1 MKRVNLMVAS
11 TVGTTL
17 EWYDF
22 FAFAMCAVLVFDKL
36 FFSAAD
42 PFMATLL
49 ALGTFAAGFLA
60 RPLGGVI
67 FGILGDRIGR
77 KKVLVVSLLM
87 MGFGTFAVG
96 LLPTYATIGIA
107 APILLLV
114 LRIVQGIA
122 VGGEATGAILII
134 AESMPSRQRAFWT
147 SFTMFAGPLA
157 NVLAAVVILIIQR
170 MFGSDG
176 FLEWAWRVPFFL
188 SALLIFLGFWTRRRV
203 EESPEF
209 VELASKRET
218 VEHAPL
224 KEAFT
229 SQWRR
234 MLTAFFLKASENTF
248 LYIFSTFL
256 VLMATTYLGFER
268 GPVMTALLWASLFEV
283 GVVLI
288 AALVADRIGRRPVLL
303 VGLFLSAITS
313 FALFTLKPAE
323 TTQMELQLFTML
335 CMGSH
340 GIILGAMAA
349 FMAELFPTRIRFT
362 ALSTSYQ
369 LASVAG
375 GSIAPILGAILLKVT
390 GSGLAVAVYAAVMSI
405 PALIVVFRTPETR
418 DNPALDAVAPVSPSA
433 AAH

>member
-1 MKRVNLMVAS
+1 MNKRVNLMVAS

-22 FAFAMCAVLVFDKL
+22 FAFAMCAVLVFDKV
-36 FFSAAD
+36 FFSAMD

-60 RPLGGVI
+60 RPLGGI
-67 FGILGDRIGR
+67 FFGILGDRIGR
-77 KKVLVVSLLM
+77 KKVLVISLLM

-107 APILLLV
+107 APILLLI

-134 AESMPSRQRAFWT
+134 SESMPSKQRAFWT

-157 NVLAAVVILIIQR
+157 NVLAAMVILIVQR
-170 MFGSDG
+170 IYGDEG
-176 FLEWAWRVPFFL
+176 FLAWAWRIPFFL
-188 SALLIFLGFWTRRRV
+188 SALLVFLGFWTRRKV

-209 VELASKRET
+209 LEIAAKREH
-218 VEHAPL
+218 VEQAPL
-224 KEAFT
+224 KVAFQT
-229 SQWRR
+229 NWRR

-256 VLMATTYLGFER
+256 VLMATTYLGFAR
-268 GPVMTALLWASLFEV
+268 GPVMTALLWASLVEV
-283 GVVLI
+283 AVVLV
-288 AALVADRIGRRPVLL
+288 AAAAADRFGRRPVLL
-303 VGLFLSAITS
+303 IGLILSAITS
-313 FALFTLKPAE
+313 FALFTLKPGE
-323 TTQMELQLFTML
+323 TSQAELQIFVIACL
-335 CMGSH
+335 SAH
-340 GIILGAMAA
+340 GVILGAMAA

-375 GSIAPILGAILLKVT
+375 GSIAPIVGALLLKFT
-390 GSGLAVAVYAAVMSI
+390 GSGLAVAIYATAMSI
-405 PALIVVFRTPETR
+405 PALIAVLRTPETR
-418 DNPALDAVAPVSPSA
+418 DFDANAEDAKSVTAD
-433 AAH
+433 

>member
-1 MKRVNLMVAS
+1 MNKRVNLMVAS

-36 FFSAAD
+36 FYNTAD

-60 RPLGGVI
+60 RPLGGII
-67 FGILGDRIGR
+67 FGILGDKIGR
-77 KKVLVVSLLM
+77 KHVLVVSLLM

-96 LLPTYATIGIA
+96 LLPTYETIGIA

-134 AESMPSRQRAFWT
+134 SESMPSHQRAFWT

-157 NVLAAVVILIIQR
+157 NVLAAMVILIVQR
-170 MFGSDG
+170 IYGDQG
-176 FLEWAWRVPFFL
+176 FLEWAWRIPFFL
-188 SALLIFLGFWTRRRV
+188 SALLVFLGFWTRRKV

-209 VELASKRET
+209 IAIKSKREH

-224 KEAFT
+224 KESFVT
-229 SQWRR
+229 SWRR

-256 VLMATTYLGFER
+256 VLMATTYLGFSR
-268 GPVMTALLWASLFEV
+268 GPVMNAILWASLVEV
-283 GVVLI
+283 IVVLF
-288 AALVADRIGRRPVLL
+288 AAAAADKFGRRPILL
-303 VGLFLSAITS
+303 IGLGLSAISS
-313 FALFTLKPAE
+313 FALFTLKPGE
-323 TTQMELQLFTML
+323 TSQTELQLFVIL
-335 CMGSH
+335 CLASH
-340 GIILGAMAA
+340 GVILGAMAA

-390 GSGLAVAVYAAVMSI
+390 GSGLAVAIYATVMSI
-405 PALIVVFRTPETR
+405 PALIAVLRTPETR
-418 DNPALDAVAPVSPSA
+418 DNPAVEPDAPAIKA
-433 AAH
+433 N